1 MVDNTIALQVRPF
14 QAPDVGQIY
23 GNVQNIQMNRMRMAE
38 AQETAQERN
47 ALRGLL
53 SSGVDPYSTEGLA
66 QVRRVA
72 PMLAAPFEQAA
83 SQRAYQAA
91 QAGRLRA
98 QTQADQ
104 IKTAR
109 DLLSGVSNQAQW
121 DAWRRSTVAALPEYA
136 DAIPTQFSMDNVRRV
151 AEGAE
156 GLIRRASEAT
166 AAGRPNEFERALA
179 AAGIRPGTPEYQAAM
194 RGRADYLSGARPETP
209 QVVTGPDGRPM
220 RAFPR
225 SGTFEFMQELPGGA
239 APAAAAPVDLR
250 RPQAAA
256 AAPAQ
261 PTNMMLPNV
270 AAPTLAAGP
279 GAIDTFAEAQER
291 AQQRLLTQ
299 RRGEQA
305 VTREEQP
312 ARVEEA
318 GQTAEAQARGRATVE
333 QEESER
339 RRRRGQESIESVLRD
354 MVTSYTRLSE
364 LGGIPSEQRSGLAN
378 VPAYLAGTTPG
389 QEVGKALGTQSQT
402 QRNQIQASVRQLLTA
417 IKNATGMSAQE
428 INSNVE
434 LQQLLAAVSSP
445 TQSIE
450 SVRGILSSIS
460 RQYGLGELRFPE
472 TPAPAAAPS
481 REQTPGPRRG
491 ATSPAAPAAGA
502 RPTLEQFLGAARRAN
517 PNVSE
522 EDLTSYYNRTYGGR

>member
-14 QAPDVGQIY
+14 QMPDLGQIY
-23 GNVQNIQMNRMRMAE
+23 GNIQNIQMNRMRMAE

-53 SSGVDPYSTEGLA
+53 SSGVDLNTPEGLA

-83 SQRAYQAA
+83 SQRAYQTA

-136 DAIPTQFSMDNVRRV
+136 DAIPTQFSPQNVQRV

-239 APAAAAPVDLR
+239 VPAAAAPVDLR

-270 AAPTLAAGP
+270 AAATLAAGP
-279 GAIDTFAEAQER
+279 AAVPAAPTTFEAAQAARTQRAIQQAGGEAGAAEAARLEARSAATQRQEA
-291 AQQRLLTQ
+291 AQLDRGIEELRRISAPGGLLERSTGSGVGRLLDIA
-299 RRGEQA
+299 GEF
-305 VTREEQP
+305 VGISSRS
-312 ARVEEA
+312 
-318 GQTAEAQARGRATVE
+318 AQAAAALAPVADIVLKLVPRFEGPQSDRDTRSYQEAAGRLADPTIPNE
-333 QEESER
+333 
-339 RRRRGQESIESVLRD
+339 
-354 MVTSYTRLSE
+354 TRLAAARE
-364 LGGIPSEQRSGLAN
+364 IIRLMETR
-378 VPAYLAGTTPG
+378 
-389 QEVGKALGTQSQT
+389 
-402 QRNQIQASVRQLLTA
+402 RNQFQFGESAAPAAPQGAGGRTA
-417 IKNATGMSAQE
+417 
-428 INSNVE
+428 
-434 LQQLLAAVSSP
+434 
-445 TQSIE
+445 
-450 SVRGILSSIS
+450 
-460 RQYGLGELRFPE
+460 
-472 TPAPAAAPS
+472 PAPAA
-481 REQTPGPRRG
+481 TPPVPRGVNLQPAEWNRLWG
-491 ATSPAAPAAGA
+491 AMTA
-502 RPTLEQFLGAARRAN
+502 EERALWQN
-517 PNVSE
+517 
-522 EDLTSYYNRTYGGR
+522 

>member
-14 QAPDVGQIY
+14 QMPDVGQIY
-23 GNVQNIQMNRMRMAE
+23 GNIQNIQMNRMRMAE

-53 SSGVDPYSTEGLA
+53 SSGVDVNTPEGLA

-83 SQRAYQAA
+83 GQRAYQTA

-104 IKTAR
+104 IKVAR
-109 DLLSGVSNQAQW
+109 DLLSGVTNQAQW
-121 DAWRRSTVAALPEYA
+121 DAWRQSTVAALPQYA
-136 DAIPTQFSMDNVRRV
+136 DAIPTQFSPQNVQRV

-225 SGTFEFMQELPGGA
+225 SGTFEFMQELPSGA
-239 APAAAAPVDLR
+239 VPTAPAPPVDLR

-256 AAPAQ
+256 PTAAP

-279 GAIDTFAEAQER
+279 AAVPAAPTTFEAAQAARTQRAIQQAGGEAGASEAARLEARSAATRREEAQQLDRGIAELRRISEPGGLLERSTGSGVGRLLDIAGEFVGISSRGGQAAAALAPVADIVLKLVPRFEGPQSDRDTRSYQEAAGRLADPTIPNETRLAAAREIIRLMETRRNQFQFGDSAAPPAAPQGAAGRAAPAVPPVPRGVNMPQAEWSRLWGVMSPQER
-291 AQQRLLTQ
+291 ALWQ
-299 RRGEQA
+299 
-305 VTREEQP
+305 
-312 ARVEEA
+312 
-318 GQTAEAQARGRATVE
+318 
-333 QEESER
+333 
-339 RRRRGQESIESVLRD
+339 
-354 MVTSYTRLSE
+354 
-364 LGGIPSEQRSGLAN
+364 N
-378 VPAYLAGTTPG
+378 
-389 QEVGKALGTQSQT
+389 
-402 QRNQIQASVRQLLTA
+402 
-417 IKNATGMSAQE
+417 
-428 INSNVE
+428 
-434 LQQLLAAVSSP
+434 
-445 TQSIE
+445 
-450 SVRGILSSIS
+450 
-460 RQYGLGELRFPE
+460 
-472 TPAPAAAPS
+472 
-481 REQTPGPRRG
+481 
-491 ATSPAAPAAGA
+491 
-502 RPTLEQFLGAARRAN
+502 
-517 PNVSE
+517 
-522 EDLTSYYNRTYGGR
+522 